1 MGYTLYDTPHK
12 RVEHALSQRQKQDNF
27 DYFIR
32 VRLSRLKFFQ
42 AWLHDN
48 FKINASLDGS
58 GIVALDAWIGSYG
71 GGLIGDE
78 PHTMRIFE
86 TYHPLWVGEYAG
98 YNVMV
103 DIAIFLGEY
112 LILRRPRLHWEML
125 QRLLDSEGDMGD
137 SELGLPII
145 GGFHELLQWKAD
157 VFYDAY
163 SGIAGSRQRS
173 KSIYDPVIHGNN
185 SLIDQIKTILHVA
198 NLSDEEA
205 RTFIMGSFRNEQL

>member
-1 MGYTLYDTPHK
+1 MIHPKCWLKHWKARRALVGYTLYDTPHK

-58 GIVALDAWIGSYG
+58 GIVAINAWIGSYG

-103 DIAIFLGEY
+103 DIAIFPRRVPDSPSATTALGNA
-112 LILRRPRLHWEML
+112 P
-125 QRLLDSEGDMGD
+125 
-137 SELGLPII
+137 
-145 GGFHELLQWKAD
+145 
-157 VFYDAY
+157 
-163 SGIAGSRQRS
+163 
-173 KSIYDPVIHGNN
+173 
-185 SLIDQIKTILHVA
+185 KT
-198 NLSDEEA
+198 S
-205 RTFIMGSFRNEQL
+205 